1 MGYSRFMQAQAPAL
15 VLTGEQRATLVRR
28 TYLLV
33 FASVIVTMIGTAVAM
48 TQEALLISAA
58 QHPFITMILAMVPLW
73 MAMKSRDSA
82 PRALGFVF
90 LFNLV
95 MGVSIAPI
103 IYVYSRNEP
112 GIVGQAGI
120 LTLSTFGILTLYAW
134 VSRRD
139 FSAWGSFLVV
149 GLWVLIGTSLLN
161 MFFRN
166 QTAGLWLAG
175 VSVLLFSGLLV
186 FDTWRLRNVYGPDD
200 YVPAA
205 VQIYLDLL
213 NMFLAILQLLGGG
226 RNRS

>member
-1 MGYSRFMQAQAPAL
+1 MGFSRFAQMPAL
-15 VLTGEQRATLVRR
+15 VLTGSQRATLVRR
-28 TYLLV
+28 TYSLV
-33 FASVIVTMIGTAVAM
+33 FASVIVTMIGTSVAM
-48 TQEALLISAA
+48 TQEALLLSAA
-58 QHPFITMILAMVPLW
+58 RHPFITMILAMVPLW

-139 FSAWGSFLVV
+139 FSAWGSFLTV

-161 MFFRN
+161 MFFKN
-166 QTAGLWLAG
+166 QTAGLWMAAVG
-175 VSVLLFSGLLV
+175 VLLFSGLLV
-186 FDTWRLRNVYGPDD
+186 YDTWRLRNVYGPDD

-213 NMFLAILQLLGGG
+213 NMFLFVLQLLGGG

>member
-1 MGYSRFMQAQAPAL
+1 MGYSRFAEMPAL

-33 FASVIVTMIGTAVAM
+33 FASVIVTMIGTTVTM
-48 TQEALLISAA
+48 TQEALMLSAA
-58 QHPFITMILAMVPLW
+58 RHPIITMILAFVPLW
-73 MAMKSRDSA
+73 MAMRTRDSA

-95 MGVSIAPI
+95 MGVAIAPV
-103 IYVYSRNEP
+103 IYVASRNEP
-112 GIVGQAGI
+112 GVVGQAGL
-120 LTLSTFGILTLYAW
+120 LTLTTFAVLTIYAW

-161 MFFRN
+161 IFFQN
-166 QTAGLWLAG
+166 QTAGLWIAG
-175 VSVLLFSGLLV
+175 MTVLIFAGLLV

-213 NMFLAILQLLGGG
+213 NMFLAILRLLGGG
-226 RNRS
+226 NSRN

>member
-1 MGYSRFMQAQAPAL
+1 MGFSRFAQMPAL
-15 VLTGEQRATLVRR
+15 VLTGSQRATLVRR
-28 TYLLV
+28 TYSLV
-33 FASVIVTMIGTAVAM
+33 FASVIVTMIGTSVAM
-48 TQEALLISAA
+48 TQEALLLSAA
-58 QHPFITMILAMVPLW
+58 RHPFITMILAMVPLW
-73 MAMKSRDSA
+73 MAMKSRESA

-139 FSAWGSFLVV
+139 FSAWGSFLTV

-161 MFFRN
+161 MFFKN
-166 QTAGLWLAG
+166 QTAGLWMAAVG
-175 VSVLLFSGLLV
+175 VLLFSGLLV
-186 FDTWRLRNVYGPDD
+186 YDTWRLRNVYGPDD

-213 NMFLAILQLLGGG
+213 NMFLFILQLLGGG

>member
-1 MGYSRFMQAQAPAL
+1 MGYSRFMQAPAL

-33 FASVIVTMIGTAVAM
+33 FASVIVTMMGTGLAM

-58 QHPFITMILAMVPLW
+58 RHPIITMLLAMVPLW
-73 MAMKSRDSA
+73 MAMKTRDSA

-90 LFNLV
+90 LFNAV
-95 MGVSIAPI
+95 MGVAIAPI

-112 GIVGQAGI
+112 GIVGQAGM
-120 LTLSTFGILTLYAW
+120 LTLSTFGILTAYAW
-134 VSRRD
+134 ISRRD

-161 MFFRN
+161 MFFQN

-175 VSVLLFSGLLV
+175 VAVLLFSGLLV

-226 RNRS
+226 RNRN